1 MSLSPFG
8 FYGPY
13 NYSSTSTSSAESGGG
28 TNQSTQ
34 EAVPHGI
41 IHENVF
47 FFKITSCTGTLNF
60 PTVISEIN
68 KVKIRS
74 LRYKIQSDNLD
85 TMGIAFDTFTMIKD
99 GSIDLTKIFYLG
111 NQDALLIYEN
121 PHDLWDFESFSSRQ
135 NVATMSYSIYFNS
148 VLGTT
153 QIDAS
158 YPLYIEVSVS

>member
-1 MSLSPFG
+1 MTISPFG
-8 FYGPY
+8 FFSPY
-13 NYSSTSTSSAESGGG
+13 NYSSTSTSVSGGG

-47 FFKITSCTGTLNF
+47 FFKLTACTGTLNF
-60 PTVISEIN
+60 PITVSEIN

-74 LRYKIQSDNLD
+74 LRYKIPTNNLD
-85 TMGIAFDTFTMIKD
+85 TMGIAFDTFTLIKD
-99 GSIDLTKIFYLG
+99 GSIDLTKVFYLG

-121 PHDLWDFESFSSRQ
+121 PHELWDYEAFTSRQ
-135 NVATMSYSIYFNS
+135 NVATMTYSIYFNS

-158 YPLYIEVSVS
+158 FPLYIEVSVS